1 MRRALLPLLLFAAPV
16 AAQFGFDEPASHASA
31 TYYQRV
37 DGPWVRVALEVSV
50 GEGWHLYHTELGAPN
65 AAGVATALEVLGEG
79 IEWSEL
85 RMPEPHRDEQVGRD
99 GKDSWSWVHDGEFA
113 MYALGRMS
121 EGASVPSSARV
132 DGLTCEDSGSC
143 VLYSEELELAGRG
156 SDELF
161 ASFPPDLWVVESA
174 AADGPFDEEAYLA
187 AIEGEV
193 DGC

>member
-50 GEGWHLYHTELGAPN
+50 AEGWHLYHTELGAPN

-85 RMPEPHRDEQVGRD
+85 RMPEPHRDEQVGPLVAEDD
-99 GKDSWSWVHDGEFA
+99 GDRLREPGHA
-113 MYALGRMS
+113 
-121 EGASVPSSARV
+121 
-132 DGLTCEDSGSC
+132 
-143 VLYSEELELAGRG
+143 AGR
-156 SDELF
+156 
-161 ASFPPDLWVVESA
+161 VRRVE
-174 AADGPFDEEAYLA
+174 EERPR
-187 AIEGEV
+187 
-193 DGC
+193 